1 MTRVGLADTLAY
13 RITAP
18 NVAQR
23 GVRRAASTR
32 VGSRLLARHLPAMD
46 RTVARLSRGRTTAI
60 ELLAGLPIIELT
72 TTGRRS
78 GARRHTQLVA
88 IPHQESLALL
98 GTNFGGPSTPTWA
111 LNLEANAAATVA
123 FRHREVEVIAR
134 AATEAER
141 AQVLATAATIY
152 VGYPKYLTRIS
163 GRTVRIFVLE
173 PCG

>member
-111 LNLEANAAATVA
+111 CPRSAP
-123 FRHREVEVIAR
+123 RRSAR
-134 AATEAER
+134 TSRLAR
-141 AQVLATAATIY
+141 WCWRVL
-152 VGYPKYLTRIS
+152 GK
-163 GRTVRIFVLE
+163 VRS
-173 PCG
+173 

>member
-72 TTGRRS
+72 TTGRRA
-78 GARRHTQLVA
+78 GAGDGRDDLRRLPEVPD
-88 IPHQESLALL
+88 PHLRADGADLRPRALWM
-98 GTNFGGPSTPTWA
+98 T
-111 LNLEANAAATVA
+111 
-123 FRHREVEVIAR
+123 
-134 AATEAER
+134 
-141 AQVLATAATIY
+141 
-152 VGYPKYLTRIS
+152 
-163 GRTVRIFVLE
+163 GRR
-173 PCG
+173 CR